1 MLYMSKMLAREKSKF
16 VLIAKLISLTT
27 IVIGFIL
34 LGPVFGIIGL
44 AAIVVSASVLQA
56 SFLGITNKM
65 LEGKENVK

>member
-1 MLYMSKMLAREKSKF
+1 